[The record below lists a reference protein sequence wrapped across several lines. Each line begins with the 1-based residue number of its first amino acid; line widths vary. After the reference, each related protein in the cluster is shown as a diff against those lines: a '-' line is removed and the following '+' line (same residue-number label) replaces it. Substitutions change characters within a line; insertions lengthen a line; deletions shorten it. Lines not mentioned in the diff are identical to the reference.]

1 MLRNRLD
8 ELPYDC
14 VPVEDSECARTV
26 AFNMQMRSSNLRN
39 DHSCRY
45 TRIVCSDISNGR
57 ELRPI
62 QALRN
67 EVPIGDGGDINTTD
81 ESDQIMWPDF
91 RYIVNNIIQQ
101 NSLQIDR
108 RISQMRICTC
118 LDG

>member
-1 MLRNRLD
+1 MLRNRLE

-14 VPVEDSECARTV
+14 VPNENSECARTV
-26 AFNMQMRSSNLRN
+26 AFNMQMRSNNLRSS
-39 DHSCRY
+39 HSY
-45 TRIVCSDISNGR
+45 QYKRIVCSDISNGR

-62 QALRN
+62 QAIRN
-67 EVPIGDGGDINTTD
+67 EVPIEDGSDLSTTD

-101 NSLQIDR
+101 NSIQIDR